1 MEGGL
6 GPEPGAE
13 WLGQAVAGERPG
25 KDPEERGARPTES
38 PLLCCLDLVWTVWC
52 PQDESPGGHC
62 LTCLCV
68 HTLPNSLSQGCTE
81 SEMQGL
87 ALPLLPP
94 STCLGR
100 QPGPR
105 VESLRG
111 QTSGGRLTPQWAAQQ
126 GPGLTGRWEQ
136 RERSVVSQGP
146 SHHRAAIPSD
156 PGPHARGRSEAPG
169 ELQESRQPRWRQK
182 RFHARLLPAAGT
194 DKETLQSL
202 WAPSTTSAG

>member
-100 QPGPR
+100 QPGPW

-111 QTSGGRLTPQWAAQQ
+111 QTSRGEADPTVGSTT
-126 GPGLTGRWEQ
+126 GPGTDREVGTAREECGVPGAISPRSRHPIRPRPPCPRTQ
-136 RERSVVSQGP
+136 RGPGGAAGVPPASVETK
-146 SHHRAAIPSD
+146 AIPR
-156 PGPHARGRSEAPG
+156 PTPA
-169 ELQESRQPRWRQK
+169 SRWHR
-182 RFHARLLPAAGT
+182 
-194 DKETLQSL
+194 
-202 WAPSTTSAG
+202 